1 MKKSIIIV
9 STALIISLIVAIIG
23 VSQIDILK
31 NSNIT
36 EDADY
41 QSYLELKNNGEIDE
55 KGDYIVK
62 YEDPNKIRITLAE
75 NKALDVEYYYDKAKT
90 HRIDGVA
97 YLMPGDTIYID
108 FIESNE
114 TLYNFSRYE
123 IYEIDK
129 EGNRE
134 KALTLTDT
142 DTQYTI
148 PENIK
153 TKEVQII
160 PFGENNKEAIRL
172 SVVDENGKNVISGK
186 WQNGE
191 TVLNNNFLTVG
202 PSEYY
207 QLTYSYNTKEFFF
220 VNSSPKS
227 TGTNGIVNFENT
239 NSSDEDRPTEYVVK
253 LRRYL
258 LLTLEFD
265 KSAEISYKG
274 KVLEKKATD
283 FEFKPEHKLKFGD
296 EITVKTKSSIK
307 VTDGDY
313 KHIRVA
319 REWSNSEELYI
330 YKIKIHEK
338 ATTKQK
344 YDGVD
349 IIEDVKIVLPKKT
362 SFGTVTYKVNGS
374 EVSGACI
381 LKEGSELKIEYKI
394 TKDNYVFCNLKG
406 LEKLFNRKT
415 KTETIIV
422 NTKHHNTVLDLSKLF
437 KIEKE
442 A

>member
-123 IYEIDK
+123 IYEFDK
-129 EGNRE
+129 KGNRE
-134 KALTLTDT
+134 KALTLTDAE
-142 DTQYTI
+142 TQYTI

-172 SVVDENGKNVISGK
+172 SVVDENGKNIISGK
-186 WQNGE
+186 WQNGD
-191 TVLNNNFLTVG
+191 TVLNDDFLTVG

-207 QLTYSYNTKEFFF
+207 QLTYKYNLDSEEYFF
-220 VNSSPKS
+220 VSSSPKS
-227 TGTNGIVNFENT
+227 TSTNGIVNFENT
-239 NSSDEDRPTEYVVK
+239 NSSDEDRTTEYVVK

-265 KSAEISYKG
+265 KNAEISYKG
-274 KVLEKKATD
+274 RVLEKKATD
-283 FEFKPEHKLKFGD
+283 FEFKPEHELKFGD

-319 REWSNSEELYI
+319 REWSNSEGKSCRMTI
-330 YKIKIHEK
+330 
-338 ATTKQK
+338 Q
-344 YDGVD
+344 
-349 IIEDVKIVLPKKT
+349 T
-362 SFGTVTYKVNGS
+362 S
-374 EVSGACI
+374 AC
-381 LKEGSELKIEYKI
+381 
-394 TKDNYVFCNLKG
+394 
-406 LEKLFNRKT
+406 
-415 KTETIIV
+415 
-422 NTKHHNTVLDLSKLF
+422 
-437 KIEKE
+437 
-442 A
+442 